1 MDAVFYTKPITTMRR
16 LQIFTLFSL
25 ATLLSL
31 SAVSAQDHRYDAGV
45 SRELAEWRK
54 ATICNLRYE
63 LSFDLIENCGVANIT
78 LSTADNQDIIFDFRN
93 TDKVYA
99 VYDLDSDEHL
109 EYRCENEHI
118 IIAASA
124 LEGRE
129 MPLQIAINFGID
141 NQSLN
146 RKPDFLYTLLVP
158 DRART
163 LFPCFDQP
171 DMKASYELH
180 LTIPKDWVAVSNTS
194 VSKVLSNLS
203 PDYNIVSFN
212 PTEPLSTYLFSFVAG
227 KFDSRTYDDGNHRFT
242 AYYRETDPKRLAQ
255 LDTIFDQVAASLE
268 WLEEYTGIDYPF
280 AKYDLIMLPGFQY
293 GGMEHTGATLY
304 NDSQMFLG
312 ENPTLDE
319 ELRRM
324 QLIAHETAHMWFGD
338 YVTMEWFND
347 VWTKEIFANYFAA
360 RMTEPL
366 FPEVNHR
373 LNRLKTYTHA
383 AYNEDRT
390 AGNTS
395 IRQELDNLNNAG
407 LIYGQTIYNKA
418 PIVMDKIVELMGED
432 AFRAGIQEYLRTYAY
447 GNATWNDLVAI
458 LDKHSEENIAQF
470 SHAWVEEAYM
480 PMIYLTHKR
489 GRYHIVDNNA
499 PWRQRYNCYVVYK
512 GGKSEIMEVET
523 KLGQGHIK
531 FPRNAEVV
539 IPNCDGRGY
548 GLFCLS
554 LETVDWMM
562 NNIGEVEDD
571 LMRQS
576 MVTMLNE
583 VYEWR
588 NIETECSVYAWLD
601 FLIDYI
607 PREENYLI
615 ASTLNSYLTKPMLEV
630 GTAEDEAR
638 LWEIASTC
646 DNPALSR
653 RLKMTLAHVMRS
665 EEVCAKM
672 YDMWSAESDKMLNES
687 DYMTLAYELA
697 VRYPE
702 RYDAIYTA
710 QLERIRNTDRRNQF
724 EYIMRGTH
732 PDIEVRDALFE
743 SLMEPENRRIE
754 PWTATLL
761 SYLNH
766 HLRQE
771 AAVKYIYR
779 GLEEMQEVQRTGD
792 IFFPR
797 NWAGALLGGHT
808 SDEAKAEV
816 QRFLND
822 HPDYPRLLRNKIL
835 QAADMRHEEH
845 PLSQLLA
852 HPDKP
857 ISIVTAG
864 LCFGQDML

>member
-1 MDAVFYTKPITTMRR
+1 MRTFRTLILLMLTTI
-16 LQIFTLFSL
+16 LTISV
-25 ATLLSL
+25 AD
-31 SAVSAQDHRYDAGV
+31 AQDHRYDAGV

-54 ATICNLRYE
+54 ATIKDVRYE
-63 LSFDLIENCGVANIT
+63 LYFDLVEDRGVAWLCFN
-78 LSTADNQDIIFDFRN
+78 LDAPQEVIIDFRN
-93 TDKVYA
+93 TDLVRD
-99 VYDLDSDEHL
+99 VTMPDSGESIHKECTL
-109 EYRCENEHI
+109 ANEHI
-118 IIAASA
+118 VVPASETRAGRNSIDIIFSV
-124 LEGRE
+124 
-129 MPLQIAINFGID
+129 D

-171 DMKASYELH
+171 DMKATYVLH
-180 LTIPKDWVAVSNTS
+180 LAIPEDWVAISNTATRELDYVKEWS
-194 VSKVLSNLS
+194 DYYFDEPLAEDMKV
-203 PDYNIVSFN
+203 VSFE

-255 LDTIFDQVAASLE
+255 LDTIFEQVAASLE

-366 FPEVNHR
+366 FPDVNHR
-373 LNRLKTYTHA
+373 LNRLKTYTQA

-390 AGNTS
+390 KGRTA

-418 PIVMDKIVELMGED
+418 PIVMDKIVELMGEE
-432 AFRAGIQEYLRTYAY
+432 AFRAGIKEYLRTYAY

-458 LDKHSEENIAQF
+458 LDKHSEEDIAKF
-470 SHAWVEEAYM
+470 SHAWVDRAYM
-480 PMIYLTHKR
+480 PMIYLTQK
-489 GRYHIVDNNA
+489 GGCYHIIDNNA
-499 PWRQRYNCYVVYK
+499 PWRQRFNCYVAYK
-512 GGKSEIMEVET
+512 DGKSEIIEVET

-548 GLFCLS
+548 GLFVLPKES
-554 LETVDWMM
+554 VEWMM
-562 NNIGEVEDD
+562 EHIGEIDDD

-583 VYEWR
+583 MYEWR
-588 NIETECSVYAWLD
+588 KSNALSTEERNALTARTWLD
-601 FLIDYI
+601 FLISYI
-607 PREENYLI
+607 PREKNYLI
-615 ASTLNSYLTKPMLEV
+615 ASTLNGYLTKPMLEV

-646 DNPALSR
+646 ENTSLSR

-665 EEVCAKM
+665 EEVCAVM
-672 YDMWSAESDKMLNES
+672 YDMWLNQSDKMLNES
-687 DYMTLAYELA
+687 DAMTLAYELA

-702 RYDAIYTA
+702 RYNEIYTT
-710 QLERIRNTDRRNQF
+710 QLERITNADRRNQF

-732 PDIEVRDALFE
+732 PDMEVRDALFE

-761 SYLNH
+761 GYLNH
-766 HLRQE
+766 HLRQQE
-771 AAVKYIYR
+771 AVKYIYR
-779 GLEEMQEVQRTGD
+779 GLEEIEEVQRTGD

-816 QRFLND
+816 ERFLSYHSDLHN
-822 HPDYPRLLRNKIL
+822 LLRNKIL
-835 QAADMRHEEH
+835 QAADMRHKEH
-845 PLSQLLA
+845 PLS
-852 HPDKP
+852 
-857 ISIVTAG
+857 
-864 LCFGQDML
+864 

>member
-1 MDAVFYTKPITTMRR
+1 MRR
-16 LQIFTLFSL
+16 LKTLIPFL
-25 ATLLSL
+25 FVMLLSL
-31 SAVSAQDHRYDAGV
+31 STTSAQDHRYDAGV

-54 ATICNLRYE
+54 ATISDLRYE
-63 LSFDLIENCGVANIT
+63 LSFDLIENCCVANIT
-78 LSTADNQDIIFDFRN
+78 LSTANKQDIIFDFRN

-99 VYDLDSDEHL
+99 VYDVARDEHI

-118 IIAASA
+118 IIAANA

-171 DMKASYELH
+171 DMKATYELH

-194 VSKVLSNLS
+194 VSSVQSNLS
-203 PDYNIVSFN
+203 PKYNIVSFN

-227 KFDSRTYDDGNHRFT
+227 NFDSRTYDDGNHRFT

-268 WLEEYTGIDYPF
+268 WLEEYTGIPYPF

-418 PIVMDKIVELMGED
+418 PIVMDKIVELMGEE

-447 GNATWNDLVAI
+447 GNATWPDLVAI
-458 LDKHSEENIAQF
+458 LDKHSKEDITTF
-470 SHAWVEEAYM
+470 SEAWVEKARM
-480 PMIYLTHKR
+480 PFIRFGSIR
-489 GRYHIVDNNA
+489 GRYHIFSTDFG
-499 PWRQRYNCYVVYK
+499 WRQSFNCYVVYRD
-512 GGKSEIMEVET
+512 GSTEIVEVST
-523 KLGQGHIK
+523 DGIHS
-531 FPRNAEVV
+531 FPRKAKIV

-548 GLFCLS
+548 GLFS
-554 LETVDWMM
+554 LPEETVEWMM
-562 NNIGEVEDD
+562 QNIDSIDDD

-588 NIETECSVYAWLD
+588 NSDRLIIGAYNILTAREWLD

-607 PREENYLI
+607 PREKNYLV
-615 ASTLNSYLTKPMLEV
+615 ASTLNGYLTKPMLEV

-672 YDMWSAESDKMLNES
+672 YNMWSTESDKMLNES
-687 DYMTLAYELA
+687 DAMTLAYELA

-702 RYDAIYTA
+702 RYNEIYTA
-710 QLERIRNTDRRNQF
+710 QLERISNADRRNQF

-732 PDIEVRDALFE
+732 PDVEVRDALFE
-743 SLMEPENRRIE
+743 SLMEPANRRIE
-754 PWTATLL
+754 PWTAMLL

-766 HLRQE
+766 HLRQDE
-771 AAVKYIYR
+771 AVKYIYR
-779 GLEEMQEVQRTGD
+779 GLEEMLEVQRTGD

-797 NWAGALLGGHT
+797 NWAGALLEGHT
-808 SDEAKAEV
+808 SDKAKAEV
-816 QRFLND
+816 QRFLD
-822 HPDYPRLLRNKIL
+822 AHPDYPLLLRNKIL
-835 QAADMRHEEH
+835 QAADMRHTQ
-845 PLSQLLA
+845 PY
-852 HPDKP
+852 PRY
-857 ISIVTAG
+857 
-864 LCFGQDML
+864 

>member
-1 MDAVFYTKPITTMRR
+1 MLVS
-16 LQIFTLFSL
+16 LFE
-25 ATLLSL
+25 
-31 SAVSAQDHRYDAGV
+31 VNAQDHRYDAGV

-54 ATICNLRYE
+54 ATIKDVRYD
-63 LSFDLIENCGVANIT
+63 LYFDLVEDRGETTINFNLDAPQEVIVD
-78 LSTADNQDIIFDFRN
+78 LRN
-93 TDKVYA
+93 TDLVRDIMCGSKSIKHQCNLA
-99 VYDLDSDEHL
+99 
-109 EYRCENEHI
+109 NEHI
-118 IIAASA
+118 VIPASA
-124 LEGRE
+124 TTRGSNAFT
-129 MPLQIAINFGID
+129 ITFAVD

-171 DMKASYELH
+171 DMKAEYNLS
-180 LTIPKDWVAVSNTS
+180 LTLPEDWVAVSNTT
-194 VSKVLSNLS
+194 VSKVDGNT
-203 PDYNIVSFN
+203 VTFA

-255 LDTIFDQVAASLE
+255 LDTIFEQVAASLE
-268 WLEEYTGIDYPF
+268 WLEEYTGIPYPF

-319 ELRRM
+319 ELRRI

-338 YVTMEWFND
+338 YVTMAWFND

-366 FPEVNHR
+366 FPDVNHR

-390 AGNTS
+390 AGRTS
-395 IRQELDNLNNAG
+395 IRQDLDNLNNAG

-418 PIVMDKIVELMGED
+418 PIVMDKIVELMGEE
-432 AFRAGIQEYLRTYAY
+432 AFREGIQEYLRTYAY
-447 GNATWNDLVAI
+447 DNATWNDLVAI
-458 LDKHSEENIAQF
+458 LDKHSKEDIETF
-470 SHAWVEEAYM
+470 SFFWVEMPYM
-480 PMIYLTHKR
+480 PIIHLTKES
-489 GRYHIVDNNA
+489 GRYHIFTDS
-499 PWRQRYNCYVVYK
+499 PYWRQRFNCYVVYK
-512 GGKSEIMEVET
+512 NGKTEIVEVEI
-523 KLGQGHIK
+523 KPDEGMPLQEVCDIK

-539 IPNCDGRGY
+539 VPNCDGRGY
-548 GLFCLS
+548 GLFILPNK
-554 LETVDWMM
+554 TIKWMM
-562 NNIGEVEDD
+562 EHIGEIDDD

-588 NIETECSVYAWLD
+588 NGVTKCDARAWLD
-601 FLIDYI
+601 FLLNYI
-607 PREENYLI
+607 PCEKSYLV
-615 ASTLNSYLTKPMLEV
+615 ASTLNGYLTKPMLEV

-638 LWEIASTC
+638 LWEIATTC
-646 DNPALSR
+646 ENTSLSR

-665 EEVCAKM
+665 EEVYAVM
-672 YDMWSAESDKMLNES
+672 YDMWLSKSDKMLNES

-702 RYDAIYTA
+702 RYNEIYTT
-710 QLERIRNTDRRNQF
+710 QLERISNADRRNQF
-724 EYIMRGTH
+724 EYIIRGTH
-732 PDIEVRDALFE
+732 PDSEVRDALFE

-761 SYLNH
+761 GYLNH

-771 AAVKYIYR
+771 EAVKYIYR
-779 GLEEMQEVQRTGD
+779 GLEEIEEVQRTGD

-816 QRFLND
+816 ERFLSD
-822 HPDYPRLLRNKIL
+822 HPELNQLLRNKIL
-835 QAADMRHEEH
+835 QAADMRHKEH
-845 PLSQLLA
+845 PLSQLLL

-857 ISIVTAG
+857 ISVVTAG
-864 LCFGQDML
+864 VCFGEDIFQGGLWEAWRAREYP

>member
-1 MDAVFYTKPITTMRR
+1 MLV
-16 LQIFTLFSL
+16 
-25 ATLLSL
+25 SL
-31 SAVSAQDHRYDAGV
+31 SAVSAEEHRYDAGV

-54 ATICNLRYE
+54 ATIKDVVYMLHFDIVEDRGETTINFNLDAPQE
-63 LSFDLIENCGVANIT
+63 VIVDL
-78 LSTADNQDIIFDFRN
+78 RN
-93 TDKVYA
+93 TDLVRDIMCGSKSIKHQCTLA
-99 VYDLDSDEHL
+99 
-109 EYRCENEHI
+109 NEHI
-118 IIAASA
+118 VIPASA
-124 LEGRE
+124 TTKGSNAFT
-129 MPLQIAINFGID
+129 ITFAVD

-171 DMKASYELH
+171 DMKAVYQLS
-180 LTIPKDWVAVSNTS
+180 LTLPEGWVAVSNTA
-194 VSKVLSNLS
+194 VSHMEGNTV
-203 PDYNIVSFN
+203 VFA

-227 KFDSRTYDDGNHRFT
+227 EFFSRTYDDGNHRFT

-312 ENPTLDE
+312 EHPTLDE

-366 FPEVNHR
+366 FPDVNHR
-373 LNRLKTYTHA
+373 LNRLKTYTQA

-390 AGNTS
+390 KGRTA

-407 LIYGQTIYNKA
+407 LIYGQIIYNKA
-418 PIVMDKIVELMGED
+418 PIVMDKIVELMGKE

-447 GNATWNDLVAI
+447 DNATWNDLVAI
-458 LDKHSEENIAQF
+458 LDKHSEEDIEAF
-470 SHAWVEEAYM
+470 SSLWVELAHM
-480 PMIYLTHKR
+480 PIIHLAKER
-489 GRYHIVDNNA
+489 GSHHIVDRA
-499 PWRQRYNCYVVYK
+499 PLWLQRFNCYVVYK
-512 GGKSEIMEVET
+512 DGKTESVEVRIEPGEGAP
-523 KLGQGHIK
+523 LHEVCDIK

-539 IPNCDGRGY
+539 IPNSDGRGY
-548 GLFCLS
+548 GLFVLPKKTI
-554 LETVDWMM
+554 EWMM
-562 NNIGEVEDD
+562 DHIGEVEDD

-583 VYEWR
+583 MYEWR
-588 NIETECSVYAWLD
+588 KSNALSTEERNALTARTWLD
-601 FLIDYI
+601 FLISYI
-607 PREENYLI
+607 PREKNYLI
-615 ASTLNSYLTKPMLEV
+615 ASTLNGYLTKPMLEV

-646 DNPALSR
+646 ENTSLSR

-665 EEVCAKM
+665 EEVCAVM
-672 YDMWSAESDKMLNES
+672 YDMWLSKRDKMLNES
-687 DYMTLAYELA
+687 DAMILAYELA

-702 RYDAIYTA
+702 RYNEIYTA
-710 QLERIRNTDRRNQF
+710 QLKRITNADRRNQF

-732 PDIEVRDALFE
+732 PDMEVRDALFE

-761 SYLNH
+761 GYLNH

-771 AAVKYIYR
+771 EAVKYIYR
-779 GLEEMQEVQRTGD
+779 GLEEIEEVQRTGD

-816 QRFLND
+816 ERFLSDRSDLHN
-822 HPDYPRLLRNKIL
+822 LLRNKIL
-835 QAADMRHEEH
+835 QAADMR
-845 PLSQLLA
+845 LR
-852 HPDKP
+852 
-857 ISIVTAG
+857 
-864 LCFGQDML
+864 

>member
-1 MDAVFYTKPITTMRR
+1 MKR
-16 LQIFTLFSL
+16 LKTLMIFSL
-25 ATLLSL
+25 VMLLSL

-54 ATICNLRYE
+54 ATISDLRYE

-78 LSTADNQDIIFDFRN
+78 LSTSNKQDIIFDFRN
-93 TDKVYA
+93 TDKVYG
-99 VYDLDSDEHL
+99 VYDVASDERIEH
-109 EYRCENEHI
+109 RCENEHI
-118 IIAASA
+118 IIAASS

-171 DMKASYELH
+171 DMKAQFELH

-194 VSKVLSNLS
+194 VSSVQTNLS

-268 WLEEYTGIDYPF
+268 WLEEYTGIPYPF

-338 YVTMEWFND
+338 YVTMEWFDD

-366 FPEVNHR
+366 FPEVNHS
-373 LNRLKTYTHA
+373 LNRLKTYTYA

-390 AGNTS
+390 AGRTA

-407 LIYGQTIYNKA
+407 LIYGQIIYNKA
-418 PIVMDKIVELMGED
+418 PIVMDKIVELMGEE
-432 AFRAGIQEYLRTYAY
+432 AFRAGIQEYLHTYAY
-447 GNATWNDLVAI
+447 GNASWNDLVMI
-458 LDKHSEENIAQF
+458 LDKHSEEDITTF
-470 SHAWVEEAYM
+470 SEAWVEKARM
-480 PMIYLTHKR
+480 PFIHLEYR
-489 GRYHIVDNNA
+489 NGRYSICDQH
-499 PWRQRYNCYVVYK
+499 PQWSQSFNCYVEYK
-512 GGKSEIMEVET
+512 NGKTEIVEVE
-523 KLGQGHIK
+523 IK
-531 FPRNAEVV
+531 PGKDSYTFPRNAKIV

-548 GLFCLS
+548 GLFILPK
-554 LETVDWMM
+554 ETVNWMM
-562 NNIGEVEDD
+562 QHIDEVEDD

-583 VYEWR
+583 IYEWR
-588 NIETECSVYAWLD
+588 NSETVCDVREWLD

-607 PREENYLI
+607 PREKNYLI

-653 RLKMTLAHVMRS
+653 RLKMTLSHVMRS
-665 EEVCAKM
+665 EEVCSKM
-672 YDMWSAESDKMLNES
+672 YDMWSTESDKMLNES
-687 DYMTLAYELA
+687 DAMTLAYELA

-702 RYDAIYTA
+702 RYNEIYTT
-710 QLERIRNTDRRNQF
+710 QLERISNADRRNQF

-732 PDIEVRDALFE
+732 PDVVVRDALFE

-771 AAVKYIYR
+771 EAVKYIYR
-779 GLEEMQEVQRTGD
+779 GLEEMEEVQRTGD

-835 QAADMRHEEH
+835 QAADIRHTQ
-845 PLSQLLA
+845 PY
-852 HPDKP
+852 PYY
-857 ISIVTAG
+857 
-864 LCFGQDML
+864 

>member
-1 MDAVFYTKPITTMRR
+1 M
-16 LQIFTLFSL
+16 
-25 ATLLSL
+25 LLSL

-54 ATICNLRYE
+54 ATISDLRYE

-78 LSTADNQDIIFDFRN
+78 LSTANKQDIIFDFRN

-99 VYDLDSDEHL
+99 VYDVASDERI

-118 IIAASA
+118 IIAANT

-171 DMKASYELH
+171 DMKATYELH

-194 VSKVLSNLS
+194 VSRVLTNLS

-268 WLEEYTGIDYPF
+268 WLEEYTGIPYPF

-319 ELRRM
+319 ELRRI

-418 PIVMDKIVELMGED
+418 PIVMDKIVELMGEE

-447 GNATWNDLVAI
+447 GNATWSDLVAI
-458 LDKHSEENIAQF
+458 LDKHSEEDIATF
-470 SHAWVEEAYM
+470 SEAWVEKARM
-480 PMIYLTHKR
+480 PFIRFGSIR
-489 GRYHIVDNNA
+489 GRYHIFSTDFG
-499 PWRQRYNCYVVYK
+499 WRQSFNCYVVYRD
-512 GGKSEIMEVET
+512 GSTEIVEVST
-523 KLGQGHIK
+523 DGIHS
-531 FPRNAEVV
+531 FPRKAKIV

-548 GLFCLS
+548 GLFS
-554 LETVDWMM
+554 LPEETVEWMM
-562 NNIGEVEDD
+562 QNIDSIDDD

-588 NIETECSVYAWLD
+588 NSDRLIIGAYNILTAREWLN

-615 ASTLNSYLTKPMLEV
+615 ASTLNGYLTKPMLEV

-638 LWEIASTC
+638 LWEIAATC

-672 YDMWSAESDKMLNES
+672 YDMWNTESDKMLNES

-702 RYDAIYTA
+702 RYNDIYTT
-710 QLERIRNTDRRNQF
+710 QLERITNPDRRNQF

-732 PDIEVRDALFE
+732 PDVEVRDALFE
-743 SLMEPENRRIE
+743 SLMEPANRRIE

-761 SYLNH
+761 GYLNH

-771 AAVKYIYR
+771 EAVKYIYR
-779 GLEEMQEVQRTGD
+779 GLEEMLEVQRTGD

-808 SDEAKAEV
+808 SDKAKAEV
-816 QRFLND
+816 QRFLDD

-835 QAADMRHEEH
+835 QAADMRHTQ
-845 PLSQLLA
+845 PY
-852 HPDKP
+852 P
-857 ISIVTAG
+857 
-864 LCFGQDML
+864 CY

>member
-1 MDAVFYTKPITTMRR
+1 MRHFR
-16 LQIFTLFSL
+16 TLILLFT
-25 ATLLSL
+25 TLLTFTMA
-31 SAVSAQDHRYDAGV
+31 SAEEHRYDAGV

-54 ATICNLRYE
+54 ATIKDVVYTLH
-63 LSFDLIENCGVANIT
+63 FDLIEDRAKTTISFNLAAPQEVIIDLRNTDLVSDVLYGGESILSQCTLANEHIVVPANIT
-78 LSTADNQDIIFDFRN
+78 
-93 TDKVYA
+93 
-99 VYDLDSDEHL
+99 
-109 EYRCENEHI
+109 NEG
-118 IIAASA
+118 SN
-124 LEGRE
+124 
-129 MPLQIAINFGID
+129 AIVMKFAID

-171 DMKASYELH
+171 DMKAEYNLS
-180 LTIPKDWVAVSNTS
+180 LTLPEDWVAVSNTA
-194 VSKVLSNLS
+194 VSKVDGNT
-203 PDYNIVSFN
+203 VTFA

-227 KFDSRTYDDGNHRFT
+227 KFDSRTYDDGSHRFT

-255 LDTIFDQVAASLE
+255 LDTIFEQVAASLE
-268 WLEEYTGIDYPF
+268 WLEEYTGIPYPF

-304 NDSQMFLG
+304 NDTQMFLG

-319 ELRRM
+319 ELRRI

-366 FPEVNHR
+366 FPDVNHR

-390 AGNTS
+390 AGRTS
-395 IRQELDNLNNAG
+395 IRQDLDNLNNAG

-418 PIVMDKIVELMGED
+418 PIVMDKIVELMGEE
-432 AFRAGIQEYLRTYAY
+432 AFREGIQEYLRTYAY

-458 LDKHSEENIAQF
+458 LDKHSEEDITKF
-470 SHAWVEEAYM
+470 SHAWVDRAYM
-480 PMIYLTHKR
+480 PMIYLTQKG
-489 GRYHIVDNNA
+489 GRYHIVDNA
-499 PWRQRYNCYVVYK
+499 PLWRQRFNCYVGYK
-512 GGKSEIMEVET
+512 GGKSEIIEVEIKPNHGDI
-523 KLGQGHIK
+523 KL
-531 FPRNAEVV
+531 PRNAEVV

-548 GLFCLS
+548 GLFILPNK
-554 LETVDWMM
+554 TIKWMM
-562 NNIGEVEDD
+562 EHIGEVEDD

-588 NIETECSVYAWLD
+588 NGVTECDARAWLD
-601 FLIDYI
+601 FLLNYI
-607 PREENYLI
+607 PCEKNYLV
-615 ASTLNSYLTKPMLEV
+615 ASTLNGYLTKPMLEV

-638 LWEIASTC
+638 LWEIATTC
-646 DNPALSR
+646 DNAALSR

-665 EEVCAKM
+665 EEVYATM
-672 YDMWSAESDKMLNES
+672 YELWETKSDTMLNES

-702 RYDAIYTA
+702 RYNEIYST
-710 QLERIRNTDRRNQF
+710 QLERISNADRRNQF

-732 PDIEVRDALFE
+732 PDMEVRDTLFE

-761 SYLNH
+761 GYLNH

-771 AAVKYIYR
+771 EAVKYIYR
-779 GLEEMQEVQRTGD
+779 GLEEIEEVQRTGD

-808 SDEAKAEV
+808 SDAAKAEV
-816 QRFLND
+816 ERFLND
-822 HPDYPRLLRNKIL
+822 HPELNQLLRNKIL
-835 QAADMRHEEH
+835 QAADMRHW
-845 PLSQLLA
+845 
-852 HPDKP
+852 
-857 ISIVTAG
+857 
-864 LCFGQDML
+864 

>member
-1 MDAVFYTKPITTMRR
+1 MDAVIQKTITTMRR
-16 LQIFTLFSL
+16 LQTLILFSL
-25 ATLLSL
+25 VALFSL
-31 SAVSAQDHRYDAGV
+31 TTVSAQDHRYDAGV

-54 ATICNLRYE
+54 TTIKDVRYE
-63 LSFDLIENCGVANIT
+63 LYFDLVEDRGVAWLRFN
-78 LSTADNQDIIFDFRN
+78 LDAPQEVIIDFRN
-93 TDKVYA
+93 TDLVRD
-99 VYDLDSDEHL
+99 VTMPDSGESIHKECTL
-109 EYRCENEHI
+109 ANEHI
-118 IIAASA
+118 VVPASETRAGRNSIDIIFSV
-124 LEGRE
+124 
-129 MPLQIAINFGID
+129 D

-171 DMKASYELH
+171 DMKATYELH
-180 LTIPKDWVAVSNTS
+180 LAIPEDWVAISNTATRELDYVKEWS
-194 VSKVLSNLS
+194 DYYFDEPLAEDMKV
-203 PDYNIVSFN
+203 VSFE

-319 ELRRM
+319 ELRRI

-418 PIVMDKIVELMGED
+418 PIVMDKIVELMGEE

-458 LDKHSEENIAQF
+458 LDKHSKEDITTF
-470 SHAWVEEAYM
+470 SEAWVEKARM
-480 PMIYLTHKR
+480 PFIDLVYGK
-489 GRYHIVDNNA
+489 GRYTIYDQYPQWA
-499 PWRQRYNCYVVYK
+499 QRFNCYVEYK
-512 GGKSEIMEVET
+512 NGKTEIVEVE
-523 KLGQGHIK
+523 IK
-531 FPRNAEVV
+531 PGNKGYTFPHNAKIV

-548 GLFCLS
+548 GLFGLQ
-554 LETVDWMM
+554 LETIELMM
-562 NNIGEVEDD
+562 NNFGEVEDD

-607 PREENYLI
+607 PREKNYLI
-615 ASTLNSYLTKPMLEV
+615 ASTLNGYLTKPMLEV

-638 LWEIASTC
+638 IWEIATTC

-702 RYDAIYTA
+702 RYNEIYTA
-710 QLERIRNTDRRNQF
+710 QLERISNADRRNQF

-732 PDIEVRDALFE
+732 PDVEVRDALFE
-743 SLMEPENRRIE
+743 SLMEPANRRIE

-761 SYLNH
+761 GYLNH

-771 AAVKYIYR
+771 EALKYIYR

-808 SDEAKAEV
+808 SDKAKAEV
-816 QRFLND
+816 ERFLSD

-835 QAADMRHEEH
+835 QAADMRHTN
-845 PLSQLLA
+845 SY
-852 HPDKP
+852 
-857 ISIVTAG
+857 
-864 LCFGQDML
+864 

>member
-1 MDAVFYTKPITTMRR
+1 MLV
-16 LQIFTLFSL
+16 
-25 ATLLSL
+25 SL
-31 SAVSAQDHRYDAGV
+31 SAVSAEDHRYDAGV

-54 ATICNLRYE
+54 ATIKDVRYD
-63 LSFDLIENCGVANIT
+63 LYFDLVEDRGVAWLRFN
-78 LSTADNQDIIFDFRN
+78 LDAPQEVIIDFRN
-93 TDKVYA
+93 TDLVRD
-99 VYDLDSDEHL
+99 VTLSDSGESIHNECTL
-109 EYRCENEHI
+109 ANEHI
-118 IIAASA
+118 VVPASETRAGRNGISIIFSV
-124 LEGRE
+124 
-129 MPLQIAINFGID
+129 D

-171 DMKASYELH
+171 DMKAEYNLS
-180 LTIPKDWVAVSNTS
+180 LTLPEGWVAVSNTAVRS
-194 VSKVLSNLS
+194 VDGNTVT
-203 PDYNIVSFN
+203 FE

-227 KFDSRTYDDGNHRFT
+227 EFFSRTYDDGNHRFT

-255 LDTIFDQVAASLE
+255 LDTIFEQVAASLE

-366 FPEVNHR
+366 FPDVNHR

-390 AGNTS
+390 AGRTS
-395 IRQELDNLNNAG
+395 IRQDLDNLNNAG

-418 PIVMDKIVELMGED
+418 PIVMDKIVELMGEE

-458 LDKHSEENIAQF
+458 LDKHSKEDIAKF
-470 SHAWVEEAYM
+470 SHAWVEKPYM
-480 PMIYLTHKR
+480 PMIYLTQK
-489 GRYHIVDNNA
+489 GGCYHIIDNNA
-499 PWRQRYNCYVVYK
+499 PWRQRFNCYVAYK
-512 GGKSEIMEVET
+512 GGKSEIIEVET

-548 GLFCLS
+548 GLFVLPK
-554 LETVDWMM
+554 ETIEWMM
-562 NNIGEVEDD
+562 EHIGEIDDD

-588 NIETECSVYAWLD
+588 NSETECDVRRWLN
-601 FLIDYI
+601 FLLDYI
-607 PREENYLI
+607 PCEKNYLI
-615 ASTLNSYLTKPMLEV
+615 ASTLNGYLTKPMLEV

-638 LWEIASTC
+638 LWEIATTC
-646 DNPALSR
+646 ENTSLSR

-672 YDMWSAESDKMLNES
+672 YDMWLSKSDKMLNES
-687 DYMTLAYELA
+687 DAMTLAYELA

-702 RYDAIYTA
+702 HYSEIYST
-710 QLERIRNTDRRNQF
+710 QLERITNADRRNQF

-732 PDIEVRDALFE
+732 PDSEVRDALFE
-743 SLMEPENRRIE
+743 SLMEPANRRIE

-761 SYLNH
+761 GYLNH
-766 HLRQE
+766 HLRE
-771 AAVKYIYR
+771 EEAVKYIYR
-779 GLEEMQEVQRTGD
+779 GLEEIEEVQRTGD

-816 QRFLND
+816 ERFLCD
-822 HPDYPRLLRNKIL
+822 HSDLNQLLRNKIL
-835 QAADMRHEEH
+835 QAADMRQKEH
-845 PLSQLLA
+845 PLSQLLL

-857 ISIVTAG
+857 ISVVTAG
-864 LCFGQDML
+864 ICFGEDIFQGGLW

>member
-1 MDAVFYTKPITTMRR
+1 M
-16 LQIFTLFSL
+16 
-25 ATLLSL
+25 LLSL

-54 ATICNLRYE
+54 ATISDLQYE

-78 LSTADNQDIIFDFRN
+78 LSTSNKQDIIFDFRN

-99 VYDLDSDEHL
+99 VYDVARDEHI

-171 DMKASYELH
+171 DMKAEYNLS
-180 LTIPKDWVAVSNTS
+180 LTLPEGWVAVSNTAVSS
-194 VSKVLSNLS
+194 VDGNTVT
-203 PDYNIVSFN
+203 FA

-227 KFDSRTYDDGNHRFT
+227 EFFSRTYDDGNHRFT

-255 LDTIFDQVAASLE
+255 LDTIFEQVAASLE
-268 WLEEYTGIDYPF
+268 WLEEYTGIPYPF

-319 ELRRM
+319 ELRRI

-418 PIVMDKIVELMGED
+418 PIVMDKIVELMGEE

-447 GNATWNDLVAI
+447 GNATWPDLVAI
-458 LDKHSEENIAQF
+458 LDKHSEEDIATF
-470 SHAWVEEAYM
+470 SEAWVEKPYM
-480 PMIYLTHKR
+480 PMIYLTHKS

-499 PWRQRYNCYVVYK
+499 PWRQRYNGYVVYK

-548 GLFCLS
+548 GLFVLPK
-554 LETVDWMM
+554 ETVNWMM
-562 NNIGEVEDD
+562 QHIGEVEDD

-607 PREENYLI
+607 PREKNYLI
-615 ASTLNSYLTKPMLEV
+615 ASTLNGYLTKPMLEI

-638 LWEIASTC
+638 LWEIATTC

-665 EEVCAKM
+665 EEVCDVM
-672 YDMWSAESDKMLNES
+672 YDMWSTESDKMLNES
-687 DYMTLAYELA
+687 DAMTLAYELA

-702 RYDAIYTA
+702 RYNEIYTT
-710 QLERIRNTDRRNQF
+710 QLERITNPDRRNQF

-732 PDIEVRDALFE
+732 PDVEVRDALFE
-743 SLMEPENRRIE
+743 SLMEPANRRIE

-766 HLRQE
+766 HLRQDE
-771 AAVKYIYR
+771 AVKYIYR
-779 GLEEMQEVQRTGD
+779 GLEEMEEVQRTGD

-808 SDEAKAEV
+808 SDKAKAEV
-816 QRFLND
+816 QRFLD
-822 HPDYPRLLRNKIL
+822 AHPDYPRLLRNKIL

>member
-1 MDAVFYTKPITTMRR
+1 MKR
-16 LQIFTLFSL
+16 LKTLMIFSL
-25 ATLLSL
+25 VMLLSL

-54 ATICNLRYE
+54 ATISNLRYE

-78 LSTADNQDIIFDFRN
+78 LSTANKQDIIFDFRN

-99 VYDLDSDEHL
+99 VYDVASDEHI

-158 DRART
+158 DRAHT

-171 DMKASYELH
+171 DMKAQFELR
-180 LTIPKDWVAVSNTS
+180 LTIPKEWVAVSNTS
-194 VSKVLSNLS
+194 VSSVQTNLS
-203 PDYNIVSFN
+203 PNYNIVSFN

-227 KFDSRTYDDGNHRFT
+227 KFDSRTYDDGKHRFT

-255 LDTIFDQVAASLE
+255 LDTIFEQVAASLE
-268 WLEEYTGIDYPF
+268 WLEEYTGIPYPF

-418 PIVMDKIVELMGED
+418 PIVMDKIVELMGEE

-447 GNATWNDLVAI
+447 GNATWPDLVAI
-458 LDKHSEENIAQF
+458 LDKHSKEDIATF
-470 SHAWVEEAYM
+470 SEAWVEKARM
-480 PMIYLTHKR
+480 PFIDLVYGK
-489 GRYHIVDNNA
+489 GRYTLYDQHPEWA
-499 PWRQRYNCYVVYK
+499 QRFNCYVVYED
-512 GGKSEIMEVET
+512 GSTEIIEVE
-523 KLGQGHIK
+523 IK
-531 FPRNAEVV
+531 PGNKGYTFPRNAKIV

-548 GLFCLS
+548 GLFGLQ
-554 LETVDWMM
+554 LETIELMM
-562 NNIGEVEDD
+562 NYIGEVEDD

-588 NIETECSVYAWLD
+588 NIETECSVYEWLD

-607 PREENYLI
+607 PREKNYLI
-615 ASTLNSYLTKPMLEV
+615 ASTLNGYLTKPMLEV

-638 LWEIASTC
+638 LWEIATTC

-665 EEVCAKM
+665 EEVCSKM
-672 YDMWSAESDKMLNES
+672 YEMWSAESDKMLNES
-687 DYMTLAYELA
+687 DAMTLAYELA

-702 RYDAIYTA
+702 RYDEIYTT
-710 QLERIRNTDRRNQF
+710 QLERITNPDRRNQF

-732 PDIEVRDALFE
+732 PDVEVRDALFE
-743 SLMEPENRRIE
+743 SLMEPANRRIE

-771 AAVKYIYR
+771 EAVKYIYR
-779 GLEEMQEVQRTGD
+779 GLEEMLEVQRTGD

-808 SDEAKAEV
+808 SDKAKAEV
-816 QRFLND
+816 ERFLD
-822 HPDYPRLLRNKIL
+822 AHPDYPHLLRNKIL
-835 QAADMRHEEH
+835 QAADMRHTQSY
-845 PLSQLLA
+845 P
-852 HPDKP
+852 
-857 ISIVTAG
+857 
-864 LCFGQDML
+864 CY

>member
-1 MDAVFYTKPITTMRR
+1 MRR
-16 LQIFTLFSL
+16 LRTLILFSL
-25 ATLLSL
+25 ITLLSL
-31 SAVSAQDHRYDAGV
+31 SAVSAQNHRYDAGV

-54 ATICNLRYE
+54 ATIKDVRYT
-63 LSFDLIENCGVANIT
+63 LHFDLVNDKGVAWLHFN
-78 LSTADNQDIIFDFRN
+78 LDAPQEIIIDLRN
-93 TDKVYA
+93 TDLV
-99 VYDLDSDEHL
+99 SDVISGETSIL
-109 EYRCENEHI
+109 NRCTLANEHI
-118 IIAASA
+118 VVPACETHAGSNGVGIAFA
-124 LEGRE
+124 
-129 MPLQIAINFGID
+129 ID

-171 DMKASYELH
+171 DMKAEYNLS
-180 LTIPKDWVAVSNTS
+180 LTLPEGWVAVSNTA
-194 VSKVLSNLS
+194 VSRVDDNT
-203 PDYNIVSFN
+203 VTFA

-255 LDTIFDQVAASLE
+255 LDTIFEQVAASLE
-268 WLEEYTGIDYPF
+268 WLEDYTGIDYPF

-319 ELRRM
+319 ELRRI

-366 FPEVNHR
+366 FPDVNHR
-373 LNRLKTYTHA
+373 LNSLKTYTHA

-390 AGNTS
+390 AGNIS

-418 PIVMDKIVELMGED
+418 PIVMDKIVELMGEE
-432 AFRAGIQEYLRTYAY
+432 AFRTGIQEYLRTYAY
-447 GNATWNDLVAI
+447 GNATWPDLVAI
-458 LDKHSEENIAQF
+458 LDKHSEEDITTF
-470 SHAWVEEAYM
+470 SEAWIEKARM
-480 PMIYLTHKR
+480 PFINLVYRK
-489 GRYHIVDNNA
+489 GRYTIYDQHPEWAQRFNCFVEYKNGKTEIV
-499 PWRQRYNCYVVYK
+499 
-512 GGKSEIMEVET
+512 EVE
-523 KLGQGHIK
+523 IK
-531 FPRNAEVV
+531 PGNKGYTFPRNAKIV

-548 GLFCLS
+548 GLFCLPEES
-554 LETVDWMM
+554 RVWMM
-562 NNIGEVEDD
+562 QNIGEVEDD

-607 PREENYLI
+607 PREKNYLV

-687 DYMTLAYELA
+687 DAMTLAYELA

-702 RYDAIYTA
+702 RYNEIYTT
-710 QLERIRNTDRRNQF
+710 QLERISNADRRNQF

-732 PDIEVRDALFE
+732 PDVEVRDALFE
-743 SLMEPENRRIE
+743 SLMEPANRRIE

-766 HLRQE
+766 HLRQDE
-771 AAVKYIYR
+771 AVKYIYR
-779 GLEEMQEVQRTGD
+779 GLEEMEEVQRTGD

-808 SDEAKAEV
+808 SDKAKAEV
-816 QRFLND
+816 ERFLYA

-835 QAADMRHEEH
+835 QAADMRHTQ
-845 PLSQLLA
+845 PY
-852 HPDKP
+852 P
-857 ISIVTAG
+857 
-864 LCFGQDML
+864 CY

>member
-1 MDAVFYTKPITTMRR
+1 MRR
-16 LQIFTLFSL
+16 LQSL
-25 ATLLSL
+25 ILLSL
-31 SAVSAQDHRYDAGV
+31 VMLVSLFEVNAQNHRYDAGV

-54 ATICNLRYE
+54 ATIKDVVYTLH
-63 LSFDLIENCGVANIT
+63 FDLEEDRGETTINFNLDAPQEVIVD
-78 LSTADNQDIIFDFRN
+78 LRN
-93 TDKVYA
+93 TDLVRDIMCGSKSIKHQCTLA
-99 VYDLDSDEHL
+99 
-109 EYRCENEHI
+109 NEHI
-118 IIAASA
+118 VIPASA
-124 LEGRE
+124 TTKGSNAF
-129 MPLQIAINFGID
+129 AITFAVD

-171 DMKASYELH
+171 DMKAVYQLS
-180 LTIPKDWVAVSNTS
+180 LTLPEGWVAVSNTA
-194 VSKVLSNLS
+194 VSHMEGNTV
-203 PDYNIVSFN
+203 VFA

-227 KFDSRTYDDGNHRFT
+227 EFFSRTYDDGNHRFT

-255 LDTIFDQVAASLE
+255 LDTIFEQVAASLE

-366 FPEVNHR
+366 FPDVNHR
-373 LNRLKTYTHA
+373 LNRLKTYTQA

-390 AGNTS
+390 KGRTA

-418 PIVMDKIVELMGED
+418 PIVMDKIVELMGEE

-458 LDKHSEENIAQF
+458 LDKHSEENIAKF
-470 SHAWVEEAYM
+470 SHAWVDRAYM
-480 PMIYLTHKR
+480 PMIYLTQK
-489 GRYHIVDNNA
+489 GGCYHIIDNNA
-499 PWRQRYNCYVVYK
+499 PWRQRFNCYVAYK
-512 GGKSEIMEVET
+512 DGKSEIIEVET

-548 GLFCLS
+548 GLFVLPKES
-554 LETVDWMM
+554 VEWMM
-562 NNIGEVEDD
+562 EHIGEIDDD

-583 VYEWR
+583 MYEWR
-588 NIETECSVYAWLD
+588 KSNALSSEERNALTARTWLD
-601 FLIDYI
+601 FLISYI
-607 PREENYLI
+607 PREKNYLI
-615 ASTLNSYLTKPMLEV
+615 ASTLNGYLTKPMLEV

-638 LWEIASTC
+638 LWKIATTC
-646 DNPALSR
+646 ENTSLSR

-665 EEVCAKM
+665 EDVCAVM
-672 YDMWSAESDKMLNES
+672 YDMWLNQSDKMLNES
-687 DYMTLAYELA
+687 DAMTLAYELA

-702 RYDAIYTA
+702 RYNEIYTT
-710 QLERIRNTDRRNQF
+710 QLERITNADRRNQF

-732 PDIEVRDALFE
+732 PDTEVRDALFE
-743 SLMEPENRRIE
+743 SLMEPANRRIE

-761 SYLNH
+761 GYLNH
-766 HLRQE
+766 HLRQQE
-771 AAVKYIYR
+771 AVKYIYR
-779 GLEEMQEVQRTGD
+779 GLEEIEEVQRTGD

-808 SDEAKAEV
+808 SDEAKVEV
-816 QRFLND
+816 ERFLSD
-822 HPDYPRLLRNKIL
+822 HSDLNQLLRNKIL
-835 QAADMRHEEH
+835 QAADMRHKEH
-845 PLSQLLA
+845 PLS
-852 HPDKP
+852 
-857 ISIVTAG
+857 
-864 LCFGQDML
+864 

>member
-1 MDAVFYTKPITTMRR
+1 MQLFRKPITTMRR
-16 LQIFTLFSL
+16 LQSL
-25 ATLLSL
+25 ILISFVTLLSL

-54 ATICNLRYE
+54 ATIKDVVYTLH
-63 LSFDLIENCGVANIT
+63 FDLVEDRGETTINFNLAAPQEVIVDLRNTDLVSDVMCGEESILELCTLANEHIVIPASET
-78 LSTADNQDIIFDFRN
+78 RAGRNGIDIIFS
-93 TDKVYA
+93 V
-99 VYDLDSDEHL
+99 
-109 EYRCENEHI
+109 
-118 IIAASA
+118 
-124 LEGRE
+124 
-129 MPLQIAINFGID
+129 D

-171 DMKASYELH
+171 DMKAEYNLS
-180 LTIPKDWVAVSNTS
+180 LTLPEGWVAVSNTA
-194 VSKVLSNLS
+194 VSHMEGNT
-203 PDYNIVSFN
+203 IVFA

-227 KFDSRTYDDGNHRFT
+227 EFFSRTYDDGNHRFT

-255 LDTIFDQVAASLE
+255 LDTIFEQVAASLE
-268 WLEEYTGIDYPF
+268 WLEEYTGIPYPF

-366 FPEVNHR
+366 FPDVNHR
-373 LNRLKTYTHA
+373 LNRLKTYTQA

-390 AGNTS
+390 AGRTA
-395 IRQELDNLNNAG
+395 IRQDLDNLNNAG

-418 PIVMDKIVELMGED
+418 PIVMDKIVELMGEE

-458 LDKHSEENIAQF
+458 LCKHSEEDIAKF
-470 SHAWVEEAYM
+470 SHAWVDRAYM
-480 PMIYLTHKR
+480 PMIYLTQK
-489 GRYHIVDNNA
+489 GGCYHIKDNNA
-499 PWRQRYNCYVVYK
+499 PWRQRFNCYVAYK
-512 GGKSEIMEVET
+512 GGKTEIIEVET
-523 KLGQGHIK
+523 KFGEGHIK

-548 GLFCLS
+548 GLFVLPK
-554 LETVDWMM
+554 ETAEWMM
-562 NNIGEVEDD
+562 EHIGEVVDD

-576 MVTMLNE
+576 MATMLNE
-583 VYEWR
+583 IYEWR
-588 NIETECSVYAWLD
+588 KSETECDVQRWLN
-601 FLIDYI
+601 FLLDYI
-607 PREENYLI
+607 PCEKNYLI
-615 ASTLNSYLTKPMLEV
+615 ASTLNGYLTKPMLEV

-638 LWEIASTC
+638 LWEIATTC
-646 DNPALSR
+646 DNTSLSR

-665 EEVCAKM
+665 EETYAAM
-672 YDMWSAESDKMLNES
+672 YDMWLNQSDKMLNES
-687 DYMTLAYELA
+687 DAMTLAYELA

-702 RYDAIYTA
+702 RYDEIYNT
-710 QLERIRNTDRRNQF
+710 QLERITNPDRRNQF
-724 EYIMRGTH
+724 EYIIRGTH
-732 PDIEVRDALFE
+732 PDAKVRDALFE

-766 HLRQE
+766 HLRQKE
-771 AAVKYIYR
+771 AVKYIYR
-779 GLEEMQEVQRTGD
+779 GLEEIEEVQRTGD

-816 QRFLND
+816 ERFLSD
-822 HPDYPRLLRNKIL
+822 HPDLNQLLCNKIL
-835 QAADMRHEEH
+835 QAADMRRPPHE
-845 PLSQLLA
+845 
-852 HPDKP
+852 
-857 ISIVTAG
+857 TATKETK
-864 LCFGQDML
+864 

>member
-1 MDAVFYTKPITTMRR
+1 M
-16 LQIFTLFSL
+16 
-25 ATLLSL
+25 LLSL
-31 SAVSAQDHRYDAGV
+31 TAVSAQDHRYDAGV

-54 ATICNLRYE
+54 ATIKDVVYTLH
-63 LSFDLIENCGVANIT
+63 FDLVEDRGETTINFNLAAPQEVIVD
-78 LSTADNQDIIFDFRN
+78 LRN
-93 TDKVYA
+93 TDLV
-99 VYDLDSDEHL
+99 SDVMCGEESIL
-109 EYRCENEHI
+109 ELCTLANEHI
-118 IIAASA
+118 VIPASA
-124 LEGRE
+124 TTKGTNAFT
-129 MPLQIAINFGID
+129 ITFAVD

-171 DMKASYELH
+171 DMKAEYNLS
-180 LTIPKDWVAVSNTS
+180 LTLPEGWVAVSNTA
-194 VSKVLSNLS
+194 VSHMEGNT
-203 PDYNIVSFN
+203 IVFA

-227 KFDSRTYDDGNHRFT
+227 EFFSRTYDDGNHRFT

-255 LDTIFDQVAASLE
+255 LDTIFEQVAASLE
-268 WLEEYTGIDYPF
+268 WLEEYTGIPYPF

-366 FPEVNHR
+366 FPDVNHR

-390 AGNTS
+390 AGRTA
-395 IRQELDNLNNAG
+395 IRQDLDNLNNAG

-418 PIVMDKIVELMGED
+418 PIVMDKIVELMGEE

-458 LDKHSEENIAQF
+458 LCKHSKEDIAKF
-470 SHAWVEEAYM
+470 SHAWVDRAYM
-480 PMIYLTHKR
+480 PMIYLTQK
-489 GRYHIVDNNA
+489 GGCYHIKDNNA
-499 PWRQRYNCYVVYK
+499 PWRQRYNCYVAYK
-512 GGKSEIMEVET
+512 GGKTEIIEVET
-523 KLGQGHIK
+523 TFGQGHIK

-548 GLFCLS
+548 GLFVLPN
-554 LETVDWMM
+554 ETAEWMM
-562 NNIGEVEDD
+562 EHIGEVEDD

-576 MVTMLNE
+576 MATMLNE
-583 VYEWR
+583 IYEWR
-588 NIETECSVYAWLD
+588 KSETECDVQRWLN
-601 FLIDYI
+601 FLLDYI
-607 PREENYLI
+607 PCEKNYLI
-615 ASTLNSYLTKPMLEV
+615 ASTLNGYLTKPMLEV

-638 LWEIASTC
+638 LWEIATTC
-646 DNPALSR
+646 DNASLSR

-665 EEVCAKM
+665 KETYAAM
-672 YDMWSAESDKMLNES
+672 YDMWLSQSDKMLNES
-687 DYMTLAYELA
+687 DAMTLAYELA

-702 RYDAIYTA
+702 RYDEIYST
-710 QLERIRNTDRRNQF
+710 QLERITNPDRRNQF
-724 EYIMRGTH
+724 EYIIRGTH
-732 PDIEVRDALFE
+732 PDAKVRDALFE

-761 SYLNH
+761 GYLNH
-766 HLRQE
+766 HLRQKE
-771 AAVKYIYR
+771 AVKYIYR
-779 GLEEMQEVQRTGD
+779 GLEEIEEVQRTGD

-816 QRFLND
+816 ERFLND
-822 HPDYPRLLRNKIL
+822 HPDLNQLLCNKIL
-835 QAADMRHEEH
+835 QAADMRRPPHE
-845 PLSQLLA
+845 
-852 HPDKP
+852 
-857 ISIVTAG
+857 TATKETK
-864 LCFGQDML
+864 

>member
-1 MDAVFYTKPITTMRR
+1 MRR
-16 LQIFTLFSL
+16 LKTLMIFSL
-25 ATLLSL
+25 VMLLSL

-54 ATICNLRYE
+54 ATISDLRYE

-78 LSTADNQDIIFDFRN
+78 LSTANKQDIIFDFRN

-99 VYDLDSDEHL
+99 VYDVARDEHI

-118 IIAASA
+118 IIAANA

-171 DMKASYELH
+171 DMKATYELH

-194 VSKVLSNLS
+194 VSSVLTNLS
-203 PDYNIVSFN
+203 PNYNIVSFN

-268 WLEEYTGIDYPF
+268 WLEEYTGIPYPF

-319 ELRRM
+319 ELRRI

-418 PIVMDKIVELMGED
+418 PIVMDKIVELMGEE

-458 LDKHSEENIAQF
+458 LDKHSKEDITTF
-470 SHAWVEEAYM
+470 SEAWVEKARM
-480 PMIYLTHKR
+480 PVIDLVYGK
-489 GRYHIVDNNA
+489 GRYIIYDQHPQWA
-499 PWRQRYNCYVVYK
+499 QRFNCYVEYK
-512 GGKSEIMEVET
+512 NGKTEIVEVE
-523 KLGQGHIK
+523 IK
-531 FPRNAEVV
+531 PGKDSYTFPRNPKIV

-548 GLFCLS
+548 GLFGLQ
-554 LETVDWMM
+554 LETIELMM
-562 NNIGEVEDD
+562 NNFGEVEDD

-588 NIETECSVYAWLD
+588 NSETVCDVREWLD

-615 ASTLNSYLTKPMLEV
+615 ASTLNGYLTKPMLEV

-638 LWEIASTC
+638 LWEIAATC

-672 YDMWSAESDKMLNES
+672 YDMWSTKSDNMLNER

-697 VRYPE
+697 VRYSE
-702 RYDAIYTA
+702 RYDEIYTT
-710 QLERIRNTDRRNQF
+710 QLERISNADRRNQF

-743 SLMEPENRRIE
+743 SLMEPANRRIE

-771 AAVKYIYR
+771 EAVKYISR
-779 GLEEMQEVQRTGD
+779 GLEEMLEVQRTGD

-808 SDEAKAEV
+808 SDKAKAEV
-816 QRFLND
+816 QRFLD
-822 HPDYPRLLRNKIL
+822 AHPDYPRLLRNKIL
-835 QAADMRHEEH
+835 QAADMRHTQ
-845 PLSQLLA
+845 PY
-852 HPDKP
+852 P
-857 ISIVTAG
+857 
-864 LCFGQDML
+864 CY

>member
-1 MDAVFYTKPITTMRR
+1 MRR
-16 LQIFTLFSL
+16 LQSL
-25 ATLLSL
+25 ILLSLVMLVSL
-31 SAVSAQDHRYDAGV
+31 SAVSAEDHRYDAGV

-54 ATICNLRYE
+54 ATIKDVVYMLHFDIVEDRGETTINFNLDAPQE
-63 LSFDLIENCGVANIT
+63 VIVDL
-78 LSTADNQDIIFDFRN
+78 RN
-93 TDKVYA
+93 TDLV
-99 VYDLDSDEHL
+99 SDIMCGSKSIKHQCTL
-109 EYRCENEHI
+109 ANEHI
-118 IIAASA
+118 VIPASA
-124 LEGRE
+124 TTRGSNAFT
-129 MPLQIAINFGID
+129 ITFAVD

-171 DMKASYELH
+171 DMKAVYQLS
-180 LTIPKDWVAVSNTS
+180 LTLPEGWVAVSNTA
-194 VSKVLSNLS
+194 VSHMEGNTV
-203 PDYNIVSFN
+203 VFA

-227 KFDSRTYDDGNHRFT
+227 EFFSRTYDDGNHRFT

-366 FPEVNHR
+366 FPDVNHR
-373 LNRLKTYTHA
+373 LNRLKTYTQA

-390 AGNTS
+390 KGRTA

-418 PIVMDKIVELMGED
+418 PIVMDKIVELMGEE

-447 GNATWNDLVAI
+447 DNATWNDLVAI
-458 LDKHSEENIAQF
+458 LDKHSEEDIEAF
-470 SHAWVEEAYM
+470 SSLWVELAHM
-480 PMIYLTHKR
+480 PIIHLAKER
-489 GRYHIVDNNA
+489 GSHHIVDRA
-499 PWRQRYNCYVVYK
+499 PLWLQRFNCYVVYK
-512 GGKSEIMEVET
+512 DGKTESVEVRIEPGEGAP
-523 KLGQGHIK
+523 LHEVCDIK

-539 IPNCDGRGY
+539 IPNSDGRGY
-548 GLFCLS
+548 GLFVLPKKTI
-554 LETVDWMM
+554 EWMM
-562 NNIGEVEDD
+562 DHIGEVEDD

-583 VYEWR
+583 MYEWR
-588 NIETECSVYAWLD
+588 KSNALSTEERNALTARTWLD
-601 FLIDYI
+601 FLISYI
-607 PREENYLI
+607 PREKNYLI
-615 ASTLNSYLTKPMLEV
+615 ASTLNGYLTKPMLEV

-646 DNPALSR
+646 ENTSLSR

-665 EEVCAKM
+665 EEVYAVM
-672 YDMWSAESDKMLNES
+672 YDMWLNKSDKMLNQS
-687 DYMTLAYELA
+687 DAMTLAYELA

-702 RYDAIYTA
+702 RYNEIYTT
-710 QLERIRNTDRRNQF
+710 QLECITNADRRNQF

-732 PDIEVRDALFE
+732 PDAKVRDALFE

-761 SYLNH
+761 GYLNH

-771 AAVKYIYR
+771 EAVKYIYR
-779 GLEEMQEVQRTGD
+779 GLEEIEEVQRTGD

-816 QRFLND
+816 ERFLSD
-822 HPDYPRLLRNKIL
+822 HSDLHNLLRNKIL
-835 QAADMRHEEH
+835 QAADMR
-845 PLSQLLA
+845 LR
-852 HPDKP
+852 
-857 ISIVTAG
+857 
-864 LCFGQDML
+864 

>member
-1 MDAVFYTKPITTMRR
+1 M
-16 LQIFTLFSL
+16 
-25 ATLLSL
+25 LLSL

-54 ATICNLRYE
+54 ATISDLRYE

-78 LSTADNQDIIFDFRN
+78 LSTANKQDIIFDFRN

-99 VYDLDSDEHL
+99 VYDVARDENI

-129 MPLQIAINFGID
+129 MPLQIAINFDID

-171 DMKASYELH
+171 DMKATYELH

-194 VSKVLSNLS
+194 VSSVLTNMS

-255 LDTIFDQVAASLE
+255 LDIIFDQVAASLE
-268 WLEEYTGIDYPF
+268 WLEEYTGIPYPF

-338 YVTMEWFND
+338 YVTMEWFDD

-418 PIVMDKIVELMGED
+418 PIVMDKIVELMGEE

-447 GNATWNDLVAI
+447 GNATWPDLVAI
-458 LDKHSEENIAQF
+458 LDKHSEENIATF
-470 SHAWVEEAYM
+470 SEAWVEKARM
-480 PMIYLTHKR
+480 PFIRFGSIR
-489 GRYHIVDNNA
+489 GRYHIFSTDFG
-499 PWRQRYNCYVVYK
+499 WRQSFNCYVVYRD
-512 GGKSEIMEVET
+512 GSTEIVEVST
-523 KLGQGHIK
+523 DGIHS
-531 FPRNAEVV
+531 FPRKAKIV

-548 GLFCLS
+548 GLFS
-554 LETVDWMM
+554 LPEETVEWMM
-562 NNIGEVEDD
+562 QNIDSIDDD

-588 NIETECSVYAWLD
+588 NSDRLIIGAYNILTVREWLD

-607 PREENYLI
+607 PREKNYLV
-615 ASTLNSYLTKPMLEV
+615 ASTLNGYLTKPMLEV
-630 GTAEDEAR
+630 GTAEDEAC

-672 YDMWSAESDKMLNES
+672 YDMWSTKSDNMLNES

-702 RYDAIYTA
+702 RYNEIYTT
-710 QLERIRNTDRRNQF
+710 QLERISNADRRNQF

-743 SLMEPENRRIE
+743 SLMEPANRRIE

-766 HLRQE
+766 HLRQDE
-771 AAVKYIYR
+771 AVKYIYR
-779 GLEEMQEVQRTGD
+779 GLEEMLEVQRTGD

-808 SDEAKAEV
+808 SDKAKAEV
-816 QRFLND
+816 QRFLD
-822 HPDYPRLLRNKIL
+822 AHPDYPRLLRNKIL
-835 QAADMRHEEH
+835 QAADMRHTQSY
-845 PLSQLLA
+845 P
-852 HPDKP
+852 
-857 ISIVTAG
+857 
-864 LCFGQDML
+864 CY